1 MRGIERDMSAA
12 DPPRRCGI
20 APRKQGEHG
29 FVFFPGSRRARGAS
43 GRGCSGGHR
52 APAADGARAPKIVSV
67 HRRSSSRA
75 PRCSLV
81 VSHLGRGLDPI
92 CRGIDGPLPLLA
104 PPSTSR
110 PPTSACA
117 RLEDLAR
124 RCRRGLAW
132 HLRTPRPAG
141 RQQLAARGCRDRS
154 LLRRGPA
161 VDGAGLPA
169 IAAQR
174 GRRAILR

>member
-1 MRGIERDMSAA
+1 MRGIERDMCAA

-20 APRKQGEHG
+20 TPRKQGEHG
-29 FVFFPGSRRARGAS
+29 FVFCPGSGHARGAS

-52 APAADGARAPKIVSV
+52 APAADGATPTMIVSV
-67 HRRSSSRA
+67 QRRSSSRP

-81 VSHLGRGLDPI
+81 AGHLGSASSTI
-92 CRGIDGPLPLLA
+92 CSALDGPTTLLA
-104 PPSTSR
+104 PPLTSR
-110 PPTSACA
+110 PPTSAPTI
-117 RLEDLAR
+117 LEDLAR

-132 HLRTPRPAG
+132 HLRTPRPVG

>member
-1 MRGIERDMSAA
+1 MTAWRELRSASRPTRPPLW
-12 DPPRRCGI
+12 PPRCC
-20 APRKQGEHG
+20 
-29 FVFFPGSRRARGAS
+29 SRATVRSTGLVAHTR
-43 GRGCSGGHR
+43 RGCSGGR
-52 APAADGARAPKIVSV
+52 GARAADGAHTQKIAS
-67 HRRSSSRA
+67 HQRRSSSRA

-110 PPTSACA
+110 SSTSAPA
-117 RLEDLAR
+117 RLKHLPH
-124 RCRRGLAW
+124 RCHRGLAW

-141 RQQLAARGCRDRS
+141 RQQLAARGHRDRP
-154 LLRRGPA
+154 LLQRGPA
-161 VDGAGLPA
+161 VGGAGLPA

>member
-1 MRGIERDMSAA
+1 MRGIERDMCAV
-12 DPPRRCGI
+12 DPARRCGI
-20 APRKQGEHG
+20 APRKQDEHG
-29 FVFFPGSRRARGAS
+29 FGFCPGSGGARGAS
-43 GRGCSGGHR
+43 GRGCSGGR
-52 APAADGARAPKIVSV
+52 GARAADGARAPMIVSV
-67 HRRSSSRA
+67 HRRSSSRP

-81 VSHLGRGLDPI
+81 VGHLGRDTDPI
-92 CRGIDGPLPLLA
+92 CGDLDGPSSLLA

-110 PPTSACA
+110 PPTSAPTI
-117 RLEDLAR
+117 LEDLAR

>member
-1 MRGIERDMSAA
+1 MCAA

-20 APRKQGEHG
+20 APWKQGEHG
-29 FVFFPGSRRARGAS
+29 FVFCPGSESARGAS

-52 APAADGARAPKIVSV
+52 APAADGATPKMIVSAQ
-67 HRRSSSRA
+67 RWSGSQP
-75 PRCSLV
+75 PRTCLV
-81 VSHLGRGLDPI
+81 AGHLGRARYPI
-92 CRGIDGPLPLLA
+92 RRALEGPSSLLA

-110 PPTSACA
+110 PSTSAPTI
-117 RLEDLAR
+117 LEDLAR

-132 HLRTPRPAG
+132 HLRTPRPVG

>member
-1 MRGIERDMSAA
+1 MCAA

-20 APRKQGEHG
+20 APRKRGEHG
-29 FVFFPGSRRARGAS
+29 FVFCPGSESARGAS
-43 GRGCSGGHR
+43 GRGCSPGHR
-52 APAADGARAPKIVSV
+52 APAADGATPTMIVSV
-67 HRRSSSRA
+67 QRRSSSRP

-81 VSHLGRGLDPI
+81 VSHLGRDRYPI
-92 CRGIDGPLPLLA
+92 CGDLDGPSSLLA

-110 PPTSACA
+110 PSTSAPA
-117 RLEDLAR
+117 RLKHLPH
-124 RCRRGLAW
+124 RCHRGLAW
-132 HLRTPRPAG
+132 HLRTPRPASS
-141 RQQLAARGCRDRS
+141 QQLATRGPRDRS
-154 LLRRGPA
+154 LLQRGAA

>member
-1 MRGIERDMSAA
+1 MCAV

-29 FVFFPGSRRARGAS
+29 FVFCPGSESARGAS

-52 APAADGARAPKIVSV
+52 APAADGATPTMIVSV
-67 HRRSSSRA
+67 QRRSSSRP

-81 VSHLGRGLDPI
+81 VSHLGCRTDPI
-92 CRGIDGPLPLLA
+92 CGRLDGPLPLLA

-110 PPTSACA
+110 SSTSAPA
-117 RLEDLAR
+117 RLKHLPH
-124 RCRRGLAW
+124 RCHRGLAW

-141 RQQLAARGCRDRS
+141 RQQLAARGHRDRP
-154 LLRRGPA
+154 LLQRGPA
-161 VDGAGLPA
+161 VGGAGLPA